1 MFAPSWLWL
10 DYPATRGYRAAR
22 RGNRRLMDLLCA
34 AMALAPPLLDPRAA
48 ASLRAGR
55 AHQEHGFVPP
65 ALVYGIRR
73 SLVALGRSER
83 LRPATSFSSDGRED
97 DLRSAL
103 SCKPDIGD
111 DSMYALYE
119 RLDELREQLQQML
132 GTLTRT
138 RNLTLALTR
147 TRTRTRTGTGT
158 RTRTRTGTRARA
170 RARTLARC
178 LDAIPRSCSVCF
190 RRPSDLAAIA
200 RGSRWSSSTLAR
212 SAS

>member
-1 MFAPSWLWL
+1 
-10 DYPATRGYRAAR
+10 
-22 RGNRRLMDLLCA
+22 MDLLYA

-65 ALVYGIRR
+65 ALVDGIRR

-103 SCKPDIGD
+103 SCKPDMGD

-138 RNLTLALTR
+138 LTLTLALALTVALSLIL
-147 TRTRTRTGTGT
+147 TQ
-158 RTRTRTGTRARA
+158 
-170 RARTLARC
+170 
-178 LDAIPRSCSVCF
+178 PE
-190 RRPSDLAAIA
+190 PEPEPEHEPEPEP
-200 RGSRWSSSTLAR
+200 
-212 SAS
+212 

>member
-1 MFAPSWLWL
+1 
-10 DYPATRGYRAAR
+10 
-22 RGNRRLMDLLCA
+22 MDLLCA

-65 ALVYGIRR
+65 ALVDGIRR

-103 SCKPDIGD
+103 SCKPDMGD

-132 GTLTRT
+132 GTLTRALALT
-138 RNLTLALTR
+138 PTLIPTLTLTVPKTRTLTR
-147 TRTRTRTGTGT
+147 TRTQTGTQ
-158 RTRTRTGTRARA
+158 TRARA
-170 RARTLARC
+170 RARIRTRALTLTLA
-178 LDAIPRSCSVCF
+178 LS
-190 RRPSDLAAIA
+190 
-200 RGSRWSSSTLAR
+200 LAR
-212 SAS
+212 PGGLPRAAAGDARLAVRGQPSP